1 MSGKIVKTRRVL
13 RRASGPSATQ
23 ITFLHVPKAG
33 QRNRLKS
40 KGLSTLGTID
50 CADWADY
57 ADIAF
62 SATGVYDLFNLF
74 QLRHLGFLAK
84 SSEGDS

>member
-1 MSGKIVKTRRVL
+1 VFYGEPAA
-13 RRASGPSATQ
+13 RARPKSPFFTYPKLDSA
-23 ITFLHVPKAG
+23 KAG

-50 CADWADY
+50 RADWADY

-74 QLRHLGFLAK
+74 HLRHLGFLAK